1 MPYRLLHHT
10 SDLGIE
16 VWSLTKD
23 ELFCEAAR
31 ALFSEM
37 VEELPSVEAR
47 VTKEVKIKEEQDEDM
62 LKEWLSHLLY
72 LTDTEGLL
80 FSDFQVKVSN
90 RSLEGIARGEKM
102 SAKRHRLKRVI
113 KGVTYHNLTLKEEPW
128 GWVATVIVD
137 I

>member
-1 MPYRLLHHT
+1 
-10 SDLGIE
+10 
-16 VWSLTKD
+16 
-23 ELFCEAAR
+23 
-31 ALFSEM
+31 LFSEI

-47 VTKEVKIKEEQDEDM
+47 ITKEFEIKEETPEDL
-62 LKEWLSHLLY
+62 LKEWLSALIY

-80 FSDFQVKVSN
+80 FSDFQVKLTDG
-90 RSLEGIARGEKM
+90 SLQGVASGEKM
-102 SAKRHRLKRVI
+102 SPKRHKLKRVV

>member
-1 MPYRLLHHT
+1 VPYRLLYHT

-16 VWSLTKD
+16 VWALTQE
-23 ELFCEAAR
+23 ELFCEAAK
-31 ALFSEM
+31 ALFSEI

-47 VTKEVKIKEEQDEDM
+47 ITKEFEIKEETPEDL
-62 LKEWLSHLLY
+62 LKEWLSALIY

-80 FSDFQVKVSN
+80 FSDFQVKLTDG
-90 RSLEGIARGEKM
+90 SLQGVARGEKM
-102 SAKRHRLKRVI
+102 SPKRHKLKRVV

>member
-1 MPYRLLHHT
+1 VPYRLLHHT

-16 VWSLTKD
+16 VWALSQD

-37 VEELPSVEAR
+37 VDELASVEAR
-47 VTKEVKIKEEQDEDM
+47 VTKEFEVKEEVAEDL
-62 LKEWLSHLLY
+62 LKEWLSALLY

-80 FSDFQVKVSN
+80 FSDFQVKVN
-90 RSLEGIARGEKM
+90 NGSLEGVARGEKM
-102 SAKRHRLKRVI
+102 SVKRHRLKRVV

>member
-1 MPYRLLHHT
+1 MHHT

-16 VWSLTKD
+16 VWALTED

-37 VEELPSVEAR
+37 VEELQTVEAR
-47 VTKEVKIKEEQDEDM
+47 VTKEVRVKEDQHEDM
-62 LKEWLSHLLY
+62 LKEWLSCLLY

-80 FSDFQVKVSN
+80 FSDFQVNLKN

-102 SAKRHRLKRVI
+102 SAKRHKLKRFI

-128 GWVATVIVD
+128 GWVATIVVD

>member
-1 MPYRLLHHT
+1 MPYRLLYHT

-16 VWSLTKD
+16 VWALTQE
-23 ELFCEAAR
+23 ELFCEAAK
-31 ALFSEM
+31 ALFSEI

-47 VTKEVKIKEEQDEDM
+47 ITKEFEIKEETPEDL
-62 LKEWLSHLLY
+62 LKEWLSALIY

-80 FSDFQVKVSN
+80 FSDFQVKLTDG
-90 RSLEGIARGEKM
+90 SLQGVARGEKM
-102 SAKRHRLKRVI
+102 SPKRHKLKRVV

>member
-16 VWSLTKD
+16 VWALTED

-37 VEELPSVEAR
+37 VEDLQTVEAR
-47 VTKEVKIKEEQDEDM
+47 VTKEIKVKEHTPEDT
-62 LKEWLSHLLY
+62 LKEWLSSLLY

-80 FSDFQVKVSN
+80 FSDFQVNLKN
-90 RSLEGIARGEKM
+90 RSLEGIAKGEKM
-102 SAKRHRLKRVI
+102 SAKRHKLRRVI